1 MDKIINA
8 SPEERQRVFQTA
20 AAALRIAPEMVEKDF
35 WVCRILQKLFQDEAL
50 RKILRFKGGTSL
62 SKVFHL
68 IQRFSEDVDLILDW
82 RCVTGEN
89 PLLPR
94 SNTKQDI
101 FNKSIQDSSGKYI
114 SGDLRAMVDAA
125 MGGECSVV
133 SDVNDD
139 HVLLLQYPLSFRSSY
154 IVPHIRL
161 EIGPLASW
169 LPNQEFPVFPY
180 VAEAFPQLSIV
191 PVSVPTI
198 LAERTFWEKVTI
210 LHQEHHRPEHLKVPM
225 RYSRHYYDLFMMAQ
239 SDCAVNAMKD
249 VSLLKQV
256 VDFKRKFYPRA
267 WARYD
272 LAVPGTIELLPAPH
286 SLQSLQT
293 DYAAM
298 KNMIFGIYPSW
309 EMIIQK
315 LTELQR
321 NINDVNLHPGS

>member
-1 MDKIINA
+1 MEKIINA
-8 SPEERQRVFQTA
+8 SPAERQRVFQTA
-20 AAALRIAPEMVEKDF
+20 AATLRIAPEMVEKDF
-35 WVCRILQKLFQDEAL
+35 WVCRILQKLFQDEKL

-89 PLLPR
+89 PLLQR
-94 SNTKQDI
+94 SNTRQDI
-101 FNKSIQDSSGKYI
+101 FNKSIQNSSGKYI
-114 SGDLRAMVDAA
+114 SGKLRTMVEAA
-125 MGGECSVV
+125 MDGECSVV

-161 EIGPLASW
+161 EIGPLAAW
-169 LPNQEFPVFPY
+169 LPNREFPILPY
-180 VAEAFPQLSIV
+180 AAEVFPQLNIA

-210 LHQEHHRPEHLKVPM
+210 LHQEHHRPEHLKVPL
-225 RYSRHYYDLFMMAQ
+225 RYSRHYYDLYMMAQ
-239 SDCAVNAMKD
+239 SECAVNAMKD
-249 VSLLKQV
+249 ASLLRQV

-267 WARYD
+267 CARSD
-272 LAVPGTIELLPAPH
+272 LAVPGTMELLPAQH
-286 SLQSLQT
+286 SQQSLQT

-298 KNMIFGIYPSW
+298 KNMIFGNYPSW
-309 EMIIQK
+309 VMILQR
-315 LTELQR
+315 LAELQR
-321 NINDVNLHPGS
+321 SINNRS

>member
-1 MDKIINA
+1 MEKIINA
-8 SPEERQRVFQTA
+8 SPEERRHVFQTA
-20 AAALRIAPEMVEKDF
+20 AAELHIAPEMVEKDF
-35 WVCRILQKLFQDEAL
+35 WVCRILQKLFQNEKL
-50 RKILRFKGGTSL
+50 REILRFKGGTSL

-68 IQRFSEDVDLILDW
+68 IRRFSEDVDLILDW
-82 RCVTGEN
+82 RCVSGEN
-89 PLLPR
+89 PLLQR
-94 SNTKQDI
+94 SNTRQDI
-101 FNKSIQDSSGKYI
+101 FNKSIQNSSGKYI
-114 SGDLRAMVDAA
+114 SGELRTMVDTA

-161 EIGPLASW
+161 EIGPLAAW
-169 LPNQEFPVFPY
+169 LPNREFPVLPY
-180 VAEAFPQLSIV
+180 AAEVFPQLNIA

-210 LHQEHHRPEHLKVPM
+210 LHQEHHRPERLKVPL
-225 RYSRHYYDLFMMAQ
+225 RYSRHYYDLYMMAR
-239 SDCAVNAMKD
+239 SECAGNAMKD

-272 LAVPGTIELLPAPH
+272 LAVPGTVELLPPQH
-286 SLQSLQT
+286 SQHPLQT

-298 KNMIFGIYPSW
+298 KNMIFGNYPSW
-309 EMIIQK
+309 EMILQR
-315 LTELQR
+315 LAELQR
-321 NINDVNLHPGS
+321 SINSGP